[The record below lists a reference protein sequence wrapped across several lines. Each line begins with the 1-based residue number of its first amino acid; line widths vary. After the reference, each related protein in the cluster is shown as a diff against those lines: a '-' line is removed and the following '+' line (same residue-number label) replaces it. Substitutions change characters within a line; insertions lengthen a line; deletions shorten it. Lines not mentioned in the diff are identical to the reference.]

1 VLLNYDESSVKMDLP
16 IDYTMTAAGTFNGFS
31 WENVGFGSF
40 TGVVAQREK
49 EMLYFGNT
57 AA

>member
-1 VLLNYDESSVKMDLP
+1 MDIP
-16 IDYTMTAAGTFNGFS
+16 IDYTQLAAGTVNGFT
-31 WENVGFGSF
+31 WENVAYGSF

-57 AA
+57 AT